1 MMRKGANME
10 RELVKMFLDSGW
22 QALRIAGSGKMNLA
36 PDIIAGRP
44 GQLLIIECKST
55 KKKALY
61 IDSREIVNVINYAA
75 KFGGEPWY
83 GARFDRMDWKFI
95 PAQDLLDN
103 HKIVPEQGIDFE
115 MIKLKE
121 KKTI

>member
-1 MMRKGANME
+1 ME

-36 PDIIAGRP
+36 PDVLAGRP

-61 IDSREIVNVINYAA
+61 IDKTEILNVINYAA
-75 KFGGEPWY
+75 KIGGEPWY
-83 GARFDRMDWKFI
+83 GARFDRMDWKFV
-95 PAQDLLDN
+95 PAQNLLEN
-103 HKIVPEQGIDFE
+103 HKISPEQGIDFE
-115 MIKLKE
+115 MLKLKD